1 MGSIDVTM
9 LIQAMI
15 CPADILL
22 LFLLNKSNPQNP
34 GEPRGF
40 SSWGPHSPGLRFSGE
55 LQTLRFVHD
64 FWVIFDWSADPI
76 FLKAGI

>member
-1 MGSIDVTM
+1 MKSIDVTM

-22 LFLLNKSNPQNP
+22 LFLFNKSNPQNP
-34 GEPRGF
+34 REPRGF

-55 LQTLRFVHD
+55 LQTLMLAMD
-64 FWVIFDWSADPI
+64 LYQNILPLL
-76 FLKAGI
+76 LKSLVSPY

>member
-1 MGSIDVTM
+1 M

-55 LQTLRFVHD
+55 LQTLDMLELTIKSVYKG
-64 FWVIFDWSADPI
+64 WMAQI
-76 FLKAGI
+76 KAASILHIYF